1 MRHVVLLMPD
11 VYPESLLSRSPEVV
25 FIFHTVGFILS
36 GLAIAVLAWLAWRT
50 GRRRAWLERLSP
62 FVLLAASYGVGA
74 WGSLRGLFE
83 PAASGGPFFF
93 VTSAFLE
100 TAALAALAHAVLG
113 RRRGWIMWLAP
124 LFELA
129 GLAAGQ
135 PLVHPIAV
143 IALTGLAVTG
153 IVRAHRHELRYE
165 WVGLLLIGLAHL
177 PMALIP
183 ASFSVILWSGVA
195 ALRLLGVASLALS
208 IERRSEDLFVQVFVR
223 LNLTFIFLAGIVMLL
238 ASHAERSRRMDFAGR
253 EVEDLAEFIRGHVM
267 YYLQEGS
274 PVEDVLGS
282 SLILREVVA
291 EFGHS
296 PDLRMVR
303 VRVRDDE
310 LRVRIDD
317 EGMIEQELVVG
328 VRGETSPPAS
338 SAFIVADVPIY
349 LDDEP
354 VGQVVLEET
363 AQSVNRDMAQ
373 SILFIFLA
381 FTSAVTIASAI
392 IGAIV
397 HEASETIRQQVQ
409 KIEHSERR
417 LMQAAKL
424 ASIGELVS
432 GVAHEINNPLGV
444 IVSRVEYLHEE
455 AADSQVQEELAK
467 DLQVIGTQAHRIG
480 RIVRDLLDFA
490 RPHPLDVRA
499 VEVDAILKSVRSLV
513 EARLRQSGVTLETD
527 IPEHLPAVR
536 GDPDR
541 LEQVLINLI
550 NNATDAMPE
559 GGTICVRAGK
569 IAEHVRLSVSDTG
582 IGIEEDDLE
591 RIFDP
596 FYSKKEGEGTG
607 LGLSVSYGIIR
618 DHRGEIWAEST
629 PGAGSTF
636 HILLPIAE
644 RDEGYEA

>member
-1 MRHVVLLMPD
+1 
-11 VYPESLLSRSPEVV
+11 
-25 FIFHTVGFILS
+25 
-36 GLAIAVLAWLAWRT
+36 
-50 GRRRAWLERLSP
+50 
-62 FVLLAASYGVGA
+62 
-74 WGSLRGLFE
+74 
-83 PAASGGPFFF
+83 
-93 VTSAFLE
+93 
-100 TAALAALAHAVLG
+100 
-113 RRRGWIMWLAP
+113 
-124 LFELA
+124 
-129 GLAAGQ
+129 
-135 PLVHPIAV
+135 
-143 IALTGLAVTG
+143 
-153 IVRAHRHELRYE
+153 
-165 WVGLLLIGLAHL
+165 
-177 PMALIP
+177 
-183 ASFSVILWSGVA
+183 
-195 ALRLLGVASLALS
+195 
-208 IERRSEDLFVQVFVR
+208 
-223 LNLTFIFLAGIVMLL
+223 
-238 ASHAERSRRMDFAGR
+238 
-253 EVEDLAEFIRGHVM
+253 
-267 YYLQEGS
+267 
-274 PVEDVLGS
+274 
-282 SLILREVVA
+282 
-291 EFGHS
+291 
-296 PDLRMVR
+296 MVR

-397 HEASETIRQQVQ
+397 HEASETIRKQVQ
-409 KIEHSERR
+409 KIEQSERR

-424 ASIGELVS
+424 ASVGELVS

-455 AADSQVQEELAK
+455 AADSQGQEELAK

-480 RIVRDLLDFA
+480 HIVRDLLDFA

-499 VEVDAILKSVRSLV
+499 VEVDAILDPVRRLV

-527 IPEHLPAVR
+527 VPEHLPALR

-541 LEQVLINLI
+541 LKQVLINLI
-550 NNATDAMPE
+550 NNAADAMPE